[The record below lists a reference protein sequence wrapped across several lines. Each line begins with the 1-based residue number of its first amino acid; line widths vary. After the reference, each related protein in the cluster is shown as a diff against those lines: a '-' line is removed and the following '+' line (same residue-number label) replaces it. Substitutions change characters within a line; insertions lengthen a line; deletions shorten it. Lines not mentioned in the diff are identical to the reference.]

1 MRKTKRIILLIA
13 VIGIVLITAGYG
25 YYIKGRKTFY
35 NCTQAKLKGYYNIPK
50 ESKLYRKSLDRDN
63 DGVACEVSEDQL

>member
-1 MRKTKRIILLIA
+1 MRKTRKIILLMA
-13 VIGIVLITAGYG
+13 VIGFIIIAVAYG
-25 YYIKGRKTFY
+25 YCIREKETFY

-63 DGVACEVSEDQL
+63 DGVACEVDYE

>member
-1 MRKTKRIILLIA
+1 MRKMKRIILLIA
-13 VIGIVLITAGYG
+13 VIGLILITAGYG
-25 YYIKGRKTFY
+25 YYIKEKETFY

-63 DGVACEVSEDQL
+63 NGVACEVSEDQL